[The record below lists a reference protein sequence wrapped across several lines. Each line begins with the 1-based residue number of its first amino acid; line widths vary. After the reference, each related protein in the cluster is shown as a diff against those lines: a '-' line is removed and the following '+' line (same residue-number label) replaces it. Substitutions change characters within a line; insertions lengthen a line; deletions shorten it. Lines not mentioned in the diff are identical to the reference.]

1 MAWCSEGLMLT
12 GRRRSWSLM
21 LMVVGVVGLA
31 GCSSGG
37 DTTAAPTTST
47 SATSVP
53 AASGAQGPSAADVAA
68 GLRRIDQAAKDT
80 AQATGTDKAR
90 AVSLDGLI
98 EPTWKTIED
107 GVKAKDPDAYVALED
122 SFAALED
129 AADKGDAAKATK
141 SSAEISTAVQAY
153 LAKYSG

>member
-1 MAWCSEGLMLT
+1 MLT
-12 GRRRSWSLM
+12 GRGRSWSLM
-21 LMVVGVVGLA
+21 LMIAGVVTVTGLA

-37 DTTAAPTTST
+37 NTTAAPTTST
-47 SATSVP
+47 SATS
-53 AASGAQGPSAADVAA
+53 ASGAQGPSAADVAA

-122 SFAALED
+122 SFAALKD